1 MTDSERLRL
10 VLVAS
15 SGGHLAHL
23 LWLRPWWELHE
34 RRWVTFR
41 TPDAEEAL
49 VGEAVT
55 WAWHPTNR
63 HLGNLARNT
72 AQAARELVR
81 APPDCV
87 VSVGAG
93 VALPWLL
100 LARAMGVATVHLE
113 VYDRVDAP
121 SLTTRCVAGWVDSLV
136 LQWPQQRAA
145 LGRGV
150 VLGPIR

>member
-1 MTDSERLRL
+1 MPDSERLRL

-41 TPDAEEAL
+41 TPDAVEAL
-49 VGEAVT
+49 AGEEVT
-55 WAWHPTNR
+55 WAHHPTNR
-63 HLGNLARNT
+63 HLGNLARN
-72 AQAARELVR
+72 AIQAARSLAE
-81 APPDCV
+81 APADCV
-87 VSVGAG
+87 VSAGAG
-93 VALPWLL
+93 VALPWLAV
-100 LARAMGVATVHLE
+100 ARATGTATVHLE

-121 SLTTRCVAGWVDSLV
+121 SLTTRWAARIVDRLV